1 MDKLDEKI
9 QSVLNVE
16 ADIPDIV
23 NDKARIAFSKIM
35 ASNETTENVIK
46 SKHHYGK
53 KAAAV
58 ALIAIMAM
66 GTTTFAAG
74 KYLGLFDYFSEHG
87 QNMPKEATN
96 MINTDVVQDNIEE
109 GIVDFKVREAVC
121 DSHQIYV
128 LIEAK
133 PADPNKYLI
142 VSQDT
147 LEDDPLED
155 LGITSEIGT
164 TVGEY
169 AASQNKELLYTGVN
183 IQTGADSLSI
193 DFQLEEDGTGIFIV
207 SSENVIETTEMNLN
221 CITTVLPANS
231 KGTMDDII
239 RNEFT
244 FTLQDISTAE
254 TLIYQPV
261 GNTTMDGTGLAI
273 DKIEFTKTELG
284 LYGKF
289 TYYIAD
295 NATETQKNDAFNID
309 FHIYDENGT
318 ELKGGIGEN
327 SGIIEISEGVYQIKR
342 CYSLAELPENLV
354 LKAHDW
360 NIGEELGTLDLQ
372 LVK

>member
-147 LEDDPLED
+147 LEDDPIED
-155 LGITSEIGT
+155 LGIISEIGT